1 MIRDLDPVTLQIREN
16 SLWLDHLITQLA
28 NTVVRT
34 MVENV
39 YMYRKTLAV
48 MNVEKRVIRRVSA
61 QSFEGDKIGYR
72 PRPNNREH

>member
-1 MIRDLDPVTLQIREN
+1 MSKIGMVRDLDPITLQKREN
-16 SLWLDHLITQLA
+16 SPWLDHLITQLA

-39 YMYRKTLAV
+39 YMYKKMLAV

-61 QSFEGDKIGYR
+61 QSF
-72 PRPNNREH
+72 